1 MIRGKAHIEQIHA
14 HMARSPKD
22 LNRRSERV
30 LSVYPLTQR
39 GIERGKPQR
48 EEEKILSEKILPQ
61 DIFEGYEGRNERL
74 YSYAT
79 LLGIFNLIFVAFL
92 LVAKGVGRP
101 VPERLD
107 FRDIALL
114 GVATHKLSL
123 TGAEDAVTSPLRA
136 PFTEFQEK
144 ESPKNVQEKPRGE
157 GLRRSIGEL
166 VTCQFCLGMWI
177 AAFFTYGLVLAPRV
191 TRLLATIL
199 VILTISD
206 HLHQTYKALVKRA

>member
-1 MIRGKAHIEQIHA
+1 
-14 HMARSPKD
+14 
-22 LNRRSERV
+22 
-30 LSVYPLTQR
+30 
-39 GIERGKPQR
+39 
-48 EEEKILSEKILPQ
+48 LSEKVLPQ
-61 DIFEGYEGRNERL
+61 DVFEGYGGSKERL
-74 YSYAT
+74 FSYAT
-79 LLGIFNLIFVAFL
+79 LASVFNLIFAAFL
-92 LVAKGVGRP
+92 LVAKGMGRSI
-101 VPERLD
+101 PEQLD
-107 FRDIALL
+107 FKDIALL

-144 ESPKNVQEKPRGE
+144 ESPKSVQEKPRGE